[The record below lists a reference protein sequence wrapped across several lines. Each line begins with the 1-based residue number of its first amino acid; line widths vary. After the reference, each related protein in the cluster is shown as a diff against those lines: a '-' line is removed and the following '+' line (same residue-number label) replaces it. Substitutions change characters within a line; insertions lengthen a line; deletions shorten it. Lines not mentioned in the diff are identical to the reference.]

1 MKKMIFM
8 MMYDLIGSVF
18 IGISIVCFAVAADFA
33 PGGVNGLAVMAN
45 YLSNIPIGLATIL
58 INVPIILFTFRSLGK
73 MFFLYSVKTMVIS
86 SFLIDYVLCN
96 LPVYHGNRLL
106 AAILAGLT
114 AGIGYSLIFNEGSST
129 GGKDFI
135 IAAIK
140 KKRPKMTFG
149 LLAFVIDGI
158 VVLLS
163 IFVFKEALAFIYGML
178 YTVITSVALDL
189 CTLVLKKCH
198 LTYVDC
204 EEI

>member
-45 YLSNIPIGLATIL
+45 YLVNIPIGLATIL
-58 INVPIILFTFRSLGK
+58 INVPIILFSSLGK

-86 SFLIDYVLCN
+86 SFLIDYVLCY
-96 LPVYHGNRLL
+96 LPVYQGNRLL
-106 AAILAGLT
+106 AAILAGIT

-129 GGKDFI
+129 GGTDFI